1 MRKSF
6 YLRLWSYSDDWTT
19 ILIPRGK
26 APKLGGRC
34 ASEEEAPSGTGL
46 VAGGEMGTCL
56 AEVEVAG

>member
-1 MRKSF
+1 MIGP
-6 YLRLWSYSDDWTT
+6 

-34 ASEEEAPSGTGL
+34 ASEEAAPSDTGL